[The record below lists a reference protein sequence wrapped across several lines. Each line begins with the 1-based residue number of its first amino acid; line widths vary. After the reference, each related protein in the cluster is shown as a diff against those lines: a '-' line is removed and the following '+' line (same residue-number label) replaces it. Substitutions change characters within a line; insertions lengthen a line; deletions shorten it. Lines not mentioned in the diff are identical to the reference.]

1 MMLRNAMN
9 KQATAFF
16 EVDIDEIYG
25 EEPKP
30 IKCYRSE
37 HDL

>member
-1 MMLRNAMN
+1 MMRHAMN

-16 EVDIDEIYG
+16 ELDIEDISG

-30 IKCYRSE
+30 IKCYRKE